1 MQRRGA
7 LTNGKPAGQEAQ
19 EIQSTKQKQ
28 GRERRRMRMT
38 QGRDARDNRYSKRV
52 NISNFLNRR
61 NLNIEG
67 CHL

>member
-7 LTNGKPAGQEAQ
+7 LTSGKPAGQEAQ

-28 GRERRRMRMT
+28 GRKRRIMRMN
-38 QGRDARDNRYSKRV
+38 QGRDVRDTRYSERV

>member
-7 LTNGKPAGQEAQ
+7 LTNGKPAGQETQ

-28 GRERRRMRMT
+28 GRQRRRMRMN
-38 QGRDARDNRYSKRV
+38 QGRDVRDTRYFERV